1 MPSRSCDNLR
11 HFIAQLAKLCDNW
24 PLFHDLWREEPVS
37 DEQYSVRNNP
47 MKKIAI
53 ISASAALVVAGVA
66 IAQPGGMRGD
76 ANGDGNL
83 TRDEVNAQIDAR
95 FARADANGDG
105 AIDASERAAARE
117 QMRARWSERRG
128 RHGRHGRHGN
138 RMERMDSNGD
148 GVITREE
155 VTERALAR
163 FDRFDANGDGQITE
177 VERDQAREQ
186 RRERRAQRRANRPN
200 PDANGD
206 GLITRA
212 EMGAMA
218 FERFDRADA
227 NGDGV
232 VTREERRAARE
243 AHRAARQGG

>member
-1 MPSRSCDNLR
+1 
-11 HFIAQLAKLCDNW
+11 
-24 PLFHDLWREEPVS
+24 
-37 DEQYSVRNNP
+37 

-53 ISASAALVVAGVA
+53 ISAGAVLAVAGVA

-83 TRDEVNAQIDAR
+83 TRDEVNAQLDAR

-105 AIDASERAAARE
+105 AIDADERAAARE
-117 QMRARWSERRG
+117 QIRARWSERRG
-128 RHGRHGRHGN
+128 RHGRGGRHGN
-138 RMERMDSNGD
+138 RMQRMDTNGD

-163 FDRFDANGDGQITE
+163 FDRFDTNGDGQITE
-177 VERDQAREQ
+177 AEREQ
-186 RRERRAQRRANRPN
+186 ARAQRRANRPN

-206 GLITRA
+206 GLITR
-212 EMGAMA
+212 EELGAMA

-232 VTREERRAARE
+232 VTREERRAARA
-243 AHRAARQGG
+243 AHRAARRGG